1 MKKLTYIV
9 LFSVLA
15 FNGYAQKAGEARADK
30 QYDRFAYIDATK
42 TYERIAAKGYKSED
56 LFQKLANAFYFN
68 SEFDKAAQYYGE
80 LFAMNAEQEPE
91 YLYRYAQSLKAI
103 KQYDKANQMMETF
116 SQKVAED
123 ARAKNYAAN
132 KNYMDVIKKNSGR
145 YKITDA
151 GVNTKYSDYGS
162 ALFGNKLV
170 FASARD
176 TGNFSKRVHSWTGQY
191 FTNLYASEVKA
202 QPDKDTDS
210 LGPVSKFAGRKMN
223 TRFNDATSPAFAKD
237 GKTVYF
243 TRNNF
248 NDGKRGKNGAGNT
261 YVKIYKATWVETPEK
276 DKKKDKDGKV
286 SSEPQGE
293 WSNISELPFNSDGY
307 SCAHPSLSADGKTM
321 YFASDMEGTRGQSDI
336 FKVAINDDGS
346 FGTPE
351 NLGDVINTPG
361 KETFPV
367 MTDEGELYF
376 ATDGHPGLGGLDLFM
391 ARQNKDGSWKAP
403 INLGEPANSPKDD
416 FAYLIDTAT
425 RKGYLTSNRDGGNG
439 NDDIYKFLETR
450 KLICEQMLS
459 GIVTDAATGEI
470 LPGAKVTLMDAKF
483 NKIGEVVADDKG
495 YYEFEVECDTDYY
508 VRAEKE
514 DYETKE
520 VKVHIPAESG
530 KTDLPIQLD
539 KRVKVVPIGGDLAG
553 VFGIKEILFD
563 LDKWNIRPD
572 AAFELEKILDVLN
585 QYPSMKLDIR
595 SHTDCRASHAY
606 NDRLS
611 DRRNK
616 STIAWLVQNGIAKD
630 RLTGRGYGER
640 VLKNKCADG
649 VPCTEEEHQENRRS
663 EFIITALDQ
672 DVKVPVKK

>member
-1 MKKLTYIV
+1 M
-9 LFSVLA
+9 FSVLA

-30 QYDRFAYIDATK
+30 KYDRFAYIDATK
-42 TYERIAAKGYKSED
+42 TYERIVAKGYKSED
-56 LFQKLANAFYFN
+56 LFQKLGNAFYFN
-68 SEFDKAAQYYGE
+68 SEFEKAAQYYGE
-80 LFAMNAEQEPE
+80 LFAMNQDQDAE
-91 YLYRYAQSLKAI
+91 YMYRYAQSLKAT

-116 SQKVAED
+116 SAKVADD
-123 ARAKNYAAN
+123 ARAKNFAAN

-162 ALFGNKLV
+162 AMIGTKLV

-176 TGNFSKRVHSWTGQY
+176 TGNFSKRRHAWTGQY
-191 FTNLYASEVKA
+191 FTNLYASEVKSD
-202 QPDKDTDS
+202 PTKETDS
-210 LGPVSKFAGRKMN
+210 LGPVMKFAGKKVN

-261 YVKIYKATWVETPEK
+261 FVKIYKATWVE
-276 DKKKDKDGKV
+276 DKDVTKKSKKGKETD
-286 SSEPQGE
+286 EPAGE

-336 FKVAINDDGS
+336 FMVEIKEDGS
-346 FGTPE
+346 FGTPV

-367 MTDEGELYF
+367 MTDEDELYF

-391 ARQNKDGSWKAP
+391 ARKNPDGTWKTP

-416 FAYLIDTAT
+416 FAYLIDTKT
-425 RKGYLTSNRDGGNG
+425 RKGFLSSNRDGGNG

-450 KLICEQMLS
+450 KLICEQLLS
-459 GIVTDAATGEI
+459 GIVTDLATGAI
-470 LPGAKVTLMDAKF
+470 LPGAKVTLMDEKF
-483 NKIGEVVADDKG
+483 NKIAEVIADDKG
-495 YYEFEVECDTDYY
+495 YYEFEVECDTTYY

-514 DYETKE
+514 EYQTKE
-520 VKVHIPAESG
+520 VQVKIPDESG
-530 KTDLPIQLD
+530 KTDLPIQLE
-539 KRVKVVPIGGDLAG
+539 KRVKEVPIGGDLAG

-572 AAFELEKILDVLN
+572 AALELEKILDVLV
-585 QYPSMKLDIR
+585 QYPSMKLDVR

-606 NDRLS
+606 NAKLS
-611 DRRNK
+611 ERRNK
-616 STIAWLVQNGIAKD
+616 STREWLIANGVAKE
-630 RLTGRGYGER
+630 RLTGRGYGETQ
-640 VLKNKCADG
+640 LKNKCADG
-649 VPCTEEEHQENRRS
+649 VQCTEAEHQENRRS
-663 EFIITALDQ
+663 EFIIVSLDQ
-672 DVKVPVKK
+672 DVPAKK